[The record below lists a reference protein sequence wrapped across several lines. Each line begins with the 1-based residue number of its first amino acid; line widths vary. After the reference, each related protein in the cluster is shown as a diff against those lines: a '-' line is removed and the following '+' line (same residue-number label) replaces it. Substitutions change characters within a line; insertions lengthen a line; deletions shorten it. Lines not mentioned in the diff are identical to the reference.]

1 MDSLK
6 IGAIAKTGKP
16 IITNDAPHHSR
27 IRHPNWAKKEKLR
40 SFAGY
45 PLTYESKVV
54 GVMAM
59 FSEQQLL
66 HGDFKLLGIFC
77 DKVSKELSA
86 AFDAQEYLAI
96 R

>member
-1 MDSLK
+1 MCE
-6 IGAIAKTGKP
+6 
-16 IITNDAPHHSR
+16 
-27 IRHPNWAKKEKLR
+27 KEKLR

-45 PLTYESKVV
+45 PLTYESKMI

-66 HGDFKLLGIFC
+66 PADFELLGIFC
-77 DKVSKELSA
+77 DNVFKELPV
-86 AFDAQEYLAI
+86 AFGAQEYLAI